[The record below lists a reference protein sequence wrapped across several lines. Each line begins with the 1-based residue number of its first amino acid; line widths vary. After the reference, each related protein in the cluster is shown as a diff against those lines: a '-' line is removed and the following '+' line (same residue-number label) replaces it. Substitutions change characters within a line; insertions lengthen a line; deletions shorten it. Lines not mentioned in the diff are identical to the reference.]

1 MVEECPVWIEL
12 TGETRFTGVFFVIFY
27 LCRPVLSRGQTIDG
41 DCLSCC
47 SQCSDDLVTVLE
59 MVAKQE
65 VVKRPFKV
73 TDRLRQ
79 IRKGIVA
86 KSLKDLIRK
95 GEILRQ
101 TISFSDLWTLKLL
114 TNLTMLA
121 GGKFTLCLKKMVL
134 RLMMKNISNH
144 FLTTPGSCCCWT
156 RTFGLQLDLLSR
168 NMVLC
173 VQ

>member
-1 MVEECPVWIEL
+1 MSGV
-12 TGETRFTGVFFVIFY
+12 TRTY
-27 LCRPVLSRGQTIDG
+27 RPVLSRGQTIDV
-41 DCLSCC
+41 DCHSCC

-95 GEILRQ
+95 AL
-101 TISFSDLWTLKLL
+101 DKLNYADGCEVYL
-114 TNLTMLA
+114 
-121 GGKFTLCLKKMVL
+121 VL
-134 RLMMKNISNH
+134 EEDGTEVDDEEYFQSLPDNTRLMLLLDQDIWS
-144 FLTTPGSCCCWT
+144 PVGPAYS
-156 RTFGLQLDLLSR
+156 LQD
-168 NMVLC
+168 VGFDEIQ
-173 VQ
+173 V

>member
-1 MVEECPVWIEL
+1 MSGV
-12 TGETRFTGVFFVIFY
+12 TRTY
-27 LCRPVLSRGQTIDG
+27 RPVLSRGQTIDV
-41 DCLSCC
+41 DCHSCC

-95 GEILRQ
+95 AL
-101 TISFSDLWTLKLL
+101 DKLNYADGCEVYL
-114 TNLTMLA
+114 
-121 GGKFTLCLKKMVL
+121 VL
-134 RLMMKNISNH
+134 EEDGTEVDDEEYFQSLPDNTRLM
-144 FLTTPGSCCCWT
+144 L
-156 RTFGLQLDLLSR
+156 LLDQDIWSTVGPAYSLHD
-168 NMVLC
+168 VGYDEIQ
-173 VQ
+173 V